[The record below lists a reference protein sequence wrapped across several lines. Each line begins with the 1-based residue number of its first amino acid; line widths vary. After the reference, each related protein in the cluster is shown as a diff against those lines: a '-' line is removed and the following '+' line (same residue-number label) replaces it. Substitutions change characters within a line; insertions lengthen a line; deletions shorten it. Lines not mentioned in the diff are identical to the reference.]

1 MRQAINNL
9 SKTSGCGQKGAV
21 AVELALVLPLFALL
35 LLGTFEM
42 GLISQEHQV
51 LQNAAREGARFSAL
65 PANRM
70 DLAAEPSDVLLAI
83 QNRVVAYL
91 ANENM
96 TVLPADVTVDQEYPI
111 TIGGLTV
118 NGSNITINYQRALA
132 LPGVTS
138 FLSLGAVELTGN
150 AVFRNFY

>member
-1 MRQAINNL
+1 MRQAINNR
-9 SKTSGCGQKGAV
+9 SKASDCGQKGVV

-42 GLISQEHQV
+42 GLIGQEHQI
-51 LQNAAREGARFSAL
+51 LQNAAREGARFSAM

-70 DLAAEPSDVLLAI
+70 DLAPEPSDVLLTI
-83 QNRVVAYL
+83 QNRVVEYL
-91 ANENM
+91 ANENI

-111 TIGGLTV
+111 SIGGLTV
-118 NGSNITINYQRALA
+118 NGTNITINYQRALH
-132 LPGVTS
+132 LPGVAS
-138 FLSLGAVELTGN
+138 FIPLGTVELTGN